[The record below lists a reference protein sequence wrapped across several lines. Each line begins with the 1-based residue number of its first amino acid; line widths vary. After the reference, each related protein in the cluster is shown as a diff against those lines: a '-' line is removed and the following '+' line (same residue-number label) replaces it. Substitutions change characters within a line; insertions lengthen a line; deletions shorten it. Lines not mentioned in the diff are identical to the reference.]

1 MPALK
6 YWDAGSNQ
14 YVLLMPGTPTTFPL
28 IYTQTITAPTVV
40 SSPYQ
45 VNHNLGTTTPL
56 VQVYDAVTGQLVMV
70 GITVANS
77 NSIQVSVSANM
88 PNNINVVVVGT
99 AQSPI
104 PINPAD
110 QASKSYVDARTPN
123 LPAPITS
130 GSGVQSF
137 TDVLGDVWVALNG
150 VAGGNWR
157 RARDVVRARA
167 YRNAAY
173 TVPTIN
179 TFVGMPFDSTN
190 DDGLSGWSAL
200 NTTSAVYTCPIAG
213 RYLVMSRC
221 DVIGTSVAAR
231 LLSTLVRGATLAG
244 VVESVRGGDIT
255 TNSNTPMSSV
265 CSGTMFCNALDVVQM
280 RFYASVA
287 QAFEVGTAMAWMD
300 VQYIGTS

>member
-6 YWDAGSNQ
+6 YWDAGSSQ

-28 IYTQTITAPTVV
+28 IYTQTLTAPTVV

-88 PNNINVVVVGT
+88 PNNVNVVVVGT

-137 TDVLGDVWVALNG
+137 TDVLGDVWVAANG
-150 VAGGNWR
+150 VNSGAWK
-157 RARDVVRARA
+157 RARDVIRARV

-173 TVPTIN
+173 TVPGIN
-179 TFVGMPFDSTN
+179 TATGMPFDSTN
-190 DDGLSGWSAL
+190 DDAYSGWSAL
-200 NTTSAVYTCPIAG
+200 NTTSAIYTCPIAG
-213 RYLVMSRC
+213 RYLVMTRC
-221 DVIGTSVAAR
+221 DLLGTSVAAR
-231 LLSTLVRGATLAG
+231 LFSSVYRGANLAG
-244 VVESVRGGDIT
+244 VVESMRGVDLT
-255 TNSNTPMSSV
+255 QNSNTPLTSTNA
-265 CSGTMFCNALDVVQM
+265 GTMFCNVQDVVQM
-280 RFYASVA
+280 RFYATIA

-300 VQYIGTS
+300 IQYIGTS